1 MTNVTLT
8 LTLPG
13 ALATEAGEAGL
24 LTSESLTALLRRE
37 ARRRRIDNLFAAIE
51 RLDQGDPGIL
61 DIEEIAAE
69 IAAARAERRSR
80 APGS

>member
-37 ARRRRIDNLFAAIE
+37 VRRRRIDNLFAAIE